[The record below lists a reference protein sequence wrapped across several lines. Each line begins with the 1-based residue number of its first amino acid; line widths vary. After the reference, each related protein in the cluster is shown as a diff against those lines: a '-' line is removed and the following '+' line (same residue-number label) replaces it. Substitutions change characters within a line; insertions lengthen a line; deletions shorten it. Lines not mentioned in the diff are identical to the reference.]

1 MWINSELIGLLWL
14 LLPGF
19 ISAGLFRSLISNPK
33 PSGFDSVSQVYVF
46 TVIVQVIGWLIFS
59 FVIETES
66 NSNFSTENHAIVV
79 FVHLLISI
87 VVGILSSLIWN
98 KDWLF
103 KLLRKTKVT
112 EQSSYHSAQYSAF
125 AYYKNCYV
133 VLHLKSQRRLY
144 GWPKEWPNNKTDQHY
159 LMMDCEWLEES
170 KGIPINGVSHILVP
184 ANEVEL
190 IEFLPIKDS
199 Q

>member
-1 MWINSELIGLLWL
+1 LIGLLWF

-33 PSGFDSVSQVYVF
+33 PSGFDSVSQVFVF

-59 FVIETES
+59 FVIETEN

-125 AYYKNCYV
+125 AYYKNCYDSATSQ
-133 VLHLKSQRRLY
+133 KSA
-144 GWPKEWPNNKTDQHY
+144 PFI
-159 LMMDCEWLEES
+159 WLA
-170 KGIPINGVSHILVP
+170 KGMVQQQNRP
-184 ANEVEL
+184 ALSNDGL
-190 IEFLPIKDS
+190 
-199 Q
+199 

>member
-1 MWINSELIGLLWL
+1 MIDLLWF

-33 PSGFDSVSQVYVF
+33 PSGFDSVSQVFVF

-59 FVIETES
+59 FVIETEN

-87 VVGILSSLIWN
+87 VAGILSSLIWN

-125 AYYKNCYV
+125 AYYKN
-133 VLHLKSQRRLY
+133 
-144 GWPKEWPNNKTDQHY
+144 
-159 LMMDCEWLEES
+159 
-170 KGIPINGVSHILVP
+170 
-184 ANEVEL
+184 
-190 IEFLPIKDS
+190 
-199 Q
+199 